1 MTDPLIGGVLAD
13 RFRVTGLI
21 GEGQAA
27 RVYSAEQLS
36 MERKVAVKILR
47 KELSK
52 DRASVERFRREV
64 EAVKL
69 LRSPHTIAFYDFG
82 EHAGQLFIVME
93 LLEGRTLRER
103 MERGGPFETAEVIAI
118 VDPITSALAEAHAAG
133 VIHRDL
139 KPENV
144 FLCPTPGPPGPFVK
158 VLDFGLAKL
167 LDGADRPHITA
178 PSTTVGT
185 PAYLAPE
192 MARPGR
198 DADARVDLYALGV
211 MTFEMLAGERPYQAI
226 TPLSMLMLHRKQP
239 IPSAR
244 GKRADLPAGVDAFL
258 QVALAKDPEERP
270 PDALAFARALRAA
283 LA

>member
-1 MTDPLIGGVLAD
+1 MSSRVRLCPSMADALIGAVLAG
-13 RFRVTGLI
+13 RFRIDALI

-27 RVYSAEQLS
+27 RVYVAEQLS
-36 MERKVAVKILR
+36 MSRRVAIKVLR
-47 KELSK
+47 KELAK

-64 EAVKL
+64 EAVKF

-82 EHAGQLFIVME
+82 EDAGHLFIVME

-103 MERGGPFETAEVIAI
+103 IERGGPFERAEVLAI
-118 VDPITSALAEAHAAG
+118 VDPVAASLAEAHAAG

-167 LDGADRPHITA
+167 LDGVERPSITA

-192 MARPGR
+192 MATPGR
-198 DADARVDLYALGV
+198 EADARVDLYALGI
-211 MTFEMLAGERPYQAI
+211 M
-226 TPLSMLMLHRKQP
+226 
-239 IPSAR
+239 
-244 GKRADLPAGVDAFL
+244 
-258 QVALAKDPEERP
+258 
-270 PDALAFARALRAA
+270 
-283 LA
+283 